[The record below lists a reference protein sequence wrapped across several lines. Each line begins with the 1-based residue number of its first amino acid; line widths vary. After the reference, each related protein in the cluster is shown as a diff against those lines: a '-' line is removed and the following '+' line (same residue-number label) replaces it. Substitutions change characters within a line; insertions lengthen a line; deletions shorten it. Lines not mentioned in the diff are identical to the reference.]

1 MIKEI
6 EALERIDDYVD
17 KDYDY
22 CQRGD
27 YEKDYKL
34 VKQALTELETKSTK
48 EELFD
53 YLMQFIIG
61 VDYNGHHYI
70 SFNNNT
76 RWLDCVEIDAEHAAQ
91 LANFIKKEVNK
102 K

>member
-1 MIKEI
+1 
-6 EALERIDDYVD
+6 
-17 KDYDY
+17 
-22 CQRGD
+22 
-27 YEKDYKL
+27 
-34 VKQALTELETKSTK
+34 
-48 EELFD
+48 
-53 YLMQFIIG
+53 MQFIIG